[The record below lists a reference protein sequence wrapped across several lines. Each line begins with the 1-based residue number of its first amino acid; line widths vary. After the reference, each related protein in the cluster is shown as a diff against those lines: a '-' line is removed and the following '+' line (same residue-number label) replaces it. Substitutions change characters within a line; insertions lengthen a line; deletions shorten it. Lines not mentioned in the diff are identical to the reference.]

1 MLLPSRIEESKRGGS
16 LPYHPAF
23 GVPIRFRKQRM
34 VAKGEVYWFNKTP
47 VDFYTFD
54 EEYLRRLGA
63 HDPATEEHFIAYFSE
78 RLRITLRARGVD
90 SYTIQD
96 VKQETFCRVLV
107 AVKAGSVNN
116 PSGFGAY
123 VYSVCRNVLS
133 ETRRDDHQ
141 HLHDSLES
149 TDVADGA
156 AGLEEIMQGR
166 ENGRLVRTIL
176 SELPERDRHLLQA
189 RFFDDRDNEDVCD
202 DFGVDRDYLRV
213 LFHRA
218 INRFGELY
226 KRKGN

>member
-1 MLLPSRIEESKRGGS
+1 MLLPSRVERRKRSGS
-16 LPYHPAF
+16 LLYHPVLAA
-23 GVPIRFRKQRM
+23 PIRTRKQRM
-34 VAKGEVYWFNKTP
+34 IPKAEVYCFDRTP

-63 HDPATEEHFIAYFSE
+63 HDPATEEHFHAYFSE

-107 AVKAGSVNN
+107 AVQAGRVNN

-141 HLHDSLES
+141 NLYDSLES
-149 TDVADGA
+149 TDVTDGA
-156 AGLEEIMQGR
+156 LGLEEIMQLR

-226 KRKGN
+226 KKKSN